1 MRQPVVALVGRPN
14 VGKSALYNRITGK
27 ARAIVD
33 GTPGLTRDRN
43 YGLAEWLG
51 REFIL
56 VDTGGVEFETR
67 DAINRQVQQQTQ
79 FAIREADVILWVV
92 DGHTPLDNV
101 DRRLAD
107 QLRRADKPVLLV
119 VNKIDN
125 EEQEADAQE
134 FWSLGFDQP
143 YAISALHG
151 RRVDE
156 VLDALLAVL
165 PPAPPRAEDEEDL
178 TVKLAVVGQPNVGK
192 SSLVNRILGETR
204 VLVSDVPGTT
214 RDSVNSI
221 FTYKN
226 RRFMI
231 ADTAGVRSQK
241 SIKDELERYAVVR
254 ALRSI
259 EESNVVLMLLDATQP
274 PTEQDERIAG
284 FAHEAGRACILVV
297 NKWDLIEKDSHTSDE
312 YIRIL
317 RRRLPFLDY
326 APIITLSAKTGQ
338 RVDKLLELAG
348 FVDEQHVMRFKTS
361 LLNSALKEILQKHP
375 APTRHGKPLKIHYIS
390 QTGVRPPAF
399 ALFVNE
405 AKRMHFAYLRHIKN
419 GLREKFGLEGTP
431 LIVMLRG
438 QKEAK
443 ERD

>member
-1 MRQPVVALVGRPN
+1 MQPPIVALVGRPN

-27 ARAIVD
+27 GRAIVD
-33 GTPGLTRDRN
+33 ATPGLTRDRN
-43 YGLAEWLG
+43 YGLARWLDH
-51 REFIL
+51 EFLL

-67 DAINRQVQQQTQ
+67 DAIHKQVQQQTQ

-92 DGHTPLDNV
+92 DGRTPLDNA

-107 QLRRADKPVLLV
+107 QLRRANKPVLLV

-125 EEQEADAQE
+125 EAQEAEAAE

-143 YAISALHG
+143 YPISALHG
-151 RRVDE
+151 RRVDD
-156 VLDALLAVL
+156 VLDALNAHL
-165 PPAPPRAEDEEDL
+165 PPAPAQEEGAEDL
-178 TVKLAVVGQPNVGK
+178 TIKLAVVGQPNVGK
-192 SSLVNRILGETR
+192 SSLVNRILGEAR
-204 VLVSDVPGTT
+204 VLVSEVPGTT
-214 RDSVNSI
+214 RDSVNS
-221 FTYKN
+221 FFNYKE
-226 RRFMI
+226 RRYEI
-231 ADTAGVRSQK
+231 VDTAGVRSQK
-241 SIKDELERYAVVR
+241 SIKDELERYAVIR

-259 EESNVVLMLLDATQP
+259 EESHVVLMLLDATQP

-297 NKWDLIEKDSHTSDE
+297 NKWDLIEKDTHTSDE
-312 YIRIL
+312 YIKII

-338 RVDKLLELAG
+338 RVDKLLELAA
-348 FVDEQHVMRFKTS
+348 FVDEQHVMRIKTS
-361 LLNSALKEILQKHP
+361 LLNEALREMLKKHP
-375 APTRHGKPLKIHYIS
+375 APTRRGKPLKVNYIS

-405 AKRMHFAYLRHIKN
+405 AKRMHFAYLRHLKN

-431 LIVMLRG
+431 LILMLRG
-438 QKEAK
+438 EKEAHGG
-443 ERD
+443 

>member
-1 MRQPVVALVGRPN
+1 MRQAIVALVGRPN
-14 VGKSALYNRITGK
+14 VGKSALYNRFTGK
-27 ARAIVD
+27 GRAIVD
-33 GTPGLTRDRN
+33 ATPGLTRDRN
-43 YGLAEWLG
+43 YGLATWLG

-67 DAINRQVQQQTQ
+67 DTINRQVQQQTQ

-92 DGHTPLDNV
+92 DGRTPLDNA

-107 QLRRADKPVLLV
+107 QLRRANKPVLLV

-125 EEQEADAQE
+125 EEHESEAQD
-134 FWSLGFDQP
+134 FWALGFDQP
-143 YAISALHG
+143 YPVSALHG

-156 VLDALLAVL
+156 VLDALLTVL
-165 PPAPPRAEDEEDL
+165 PPAPPRDEGEDDL

-192 SSLVNRILGETR
+192 SSLVNLILGEAR
-204 VLVSDVPGTT
+204 VLVSDTPGTT
-214 RDSVNSI
+214 RDSVDTV
-221 FTYKN
+221 FHYKEK
-226 RRFMI
+226 RFQI
-231 ADTAGVRSQK
+231 VDTAGVRPQK
-241 SIKDELERYAVVR
+241 SVRDDLERYAVIR

-259 EESNVVLMLLDATQP
+259 EESHVVLMLLDATVP
-274 PTEQDERIAG
+274 PTEQDEHIAG
-284 FAHEAGRACILVV
+284 FVHEAGRGCILVV
-297 NKWDLIEKDSHTSDE
+297 NKWDLIEKDTNTSNE
-312 YIRIL
+312 YIKIIRK
-317 RRRLPFLDY
+317 RFPFLDY

-338 RVDKLLELAG
+338 RVDKLLDLAA

-361 LLNSALKEILQKHP
+361 ILNNALREILQKHP
-375 APTRHGKPLKIHYIS
+375 APTRRGKPLKVNYIS

-419 GLREKFGLEGTP
+419 GLRERFGLEGTP

-438 QKEAK
+438 EKEAH
-443 ERD
+443 RG